1 MKLTTAPAAY
11 KQFLLWLCV
20 LVNLSGLF
28 VTIIGP
34 DGALYASIAK
44 TMAHR
49 NSYIELFAEGHDWLD
64 KPHFTFWVTA
74 LSFELFG
81 CTTWAY
87 KLPAILFLFMG
98 AYYTYALA
106 RDLYNKEVGYWSA
119 IVLLTA
125 EHIIISNNDVR
136 AEPYLTGLI
145 IASVYHFYKAYTNKQ
160 YGHLVVGSL
169 FAACAVMTKGMFAL
183 IPIGGA
189 MGGEWLM
196 KRDWKGLFH
205 IRWLLAIVLTLVF
218 MTPELYCLY
227 YQFDLHPE
235 KVVFGRTGVSGIRF
249 FFWDSQFGRFF
260 NTGPIKGKGDPS
272 FFLHTT
278 LWAFL
283 PWSLLLYAAVYNRIR
298 AGIRNRTGQEW
309 YTISGALLCFVVFS
323 ASSFQLPHYIN
334 IIFPFFAIMVTAFV
348 WSLSGRWVK
357 TAGVVQDIIIGM
369 LVLLLVGVHYLFQ
382 PGSTS
387 WLAVL
392 LAAGGALWIFFRKW
406 AWEHR
411 VRLLAGSALAMVVLN
426 VYLNTVFYPALLK
439 YQSGSE
445 AAFVANN
452 RFVGVPVVQVREAP
466 YSYALEFY
474 LDQPLL
480 TVDSLPAIRQ
490 RPVLVYAPV
499 KLIGSEYSIRSADAS
514 EAAGL
519 PVPDYRLPTAS
530 FRHFHISRLTFKLLD
545 HRTREGE
552 TERYHLYYLP

>member
-1 MKLTTAPAAY
+1 MKIGTGSAYY
-11 KQFLLWLCV
+11 KQLLLCLCV
-20 LVNLSGLF
+20 LVNCSALF

-44 TMAHR
+44 TMAQR
-49 NSYIELFAEGHDWLD
+49 NNYIDLFAEGRDWLD
-64 KPHFTFWVTA
+64 KPHFPFWITA
-74 LSFELFG
+74 ISFELFG
-81 CTTWAY
+81 FTTWAY

-145 IASVYHFYKAYTNKQ
+145 IASVYHFYKAHINKQ

-189 MGGEWLM
+189 IAGELLM

-205 IRWLLAIVLTLVF
+205 LRWLLAIVFTWVF

-260 NTGPIKGKGDPS
+260 NTGPIKGKGDPA

-283 PWSLLLYAAVYNRIR
+283 PWSLLLYAAVFKKIR

-309 YTISGALLCFVVFS
+309 YTVAGALLCFVLFS

-334 IIFPFFAIMVTAFV
+334 IIFPFFAMIVAAFV
-348 WSLSGRWVK
+348 WSLSARWVK
-357 TAGVVQDIIIGM
+357 TVAVVQVVIIVI
-369 LVLLLVGVHYLFQ
+369 LIVLLAGIHYLFQ
-382 PGSTS
+382 PGSTG
-387 WLAVL
+387 WLVVL
-392 LAAGGALWIFFRKW
+392 LVAGGVLWFFFRRW
-406 AWEHR
+406 AWEQR
-411 VRLLAGSALAMVVLN
+411 VRLLAGSALAVVIVNL
-426 VYLNTVFYPALLK
+426 YLNTAFYPALLK

-445 AAFVANN
+445 AAFVAN
-452 RFVGVPVVQVREAP
+452 RQFPGMPVVQLRGAP

-480 TVDSLPAIRQ
+480 TVDSMGVLATLQ
-490 RPVLVYAPV
+490 RRPLLVYAPV
-499 KLIGSEYSIRSADAS
+499 KLVSKKDSFEM
-514 EAAGL
+514 AGPGFRA
-519 PVPDYRLPTAS
+519 PVAG
-530 FRHFHISRLTFKLLD
+530 FEHFHISRLTFKLLD

-552 TERYHLYYLP
+552 TERYYLYYLP